1 MSFINWGHETPEQK
15 EMRRRFEEQEAIR
28 QMMARKMFEAQK
40 ISEQSA
46 SSISGAGP
54 GSFGVTVQGSIIT
67 GAVVKIGWE
76 QNTSYV
82 NSEGNTIVLD
92 ESQLG
97 TEYATTDSTGVAN
110 FTKFNPQWVLYDYS
124 TGNLIKRYAPI
135 YAVGGGADLGYTPAP
150 MSSNVSV
157 NHVNQITT
165 ILSSAPNLIAD
176 TSFKDYSEWESTLNI
191 FSELLEY
198 EFSEEDSDRIK
209 RDGYV
214 PTDAYQSLITPIR
227 KAEYL
232 LESAGVENDTIL
244 DSDIEFAGT
253 SRTALALS
261 LTLGQV
267 DLNEYFAL
275 RKAGEVEANTIK
287 QLVSQNLPTSSRLSI
302 LLVDYT
308 IGSTDFIAD
317 VVEKLYDDTS
327 DVAVFDTLFETYSAD
342 VYPGDGGGVKPP
354 ADNIVSII
362 EADPYTGYFKFKV
375 TGDSIIGS
383 TVKLSSTNDGWTPA
397 ITLVLSDSGNNTYD
411 FTVSPWSETPDD
423 TYGEQTFRIEADLTT
438 NRLQNSQDVIY
449 VVGPDDTSAF
459 QSVLDGSVLPGTT
472 VHPKPKTGQLR
483 VFDDQDRQLFVA
495 DANLPDKIFNI
506 NYWTASYDWFG
517 NGEES
522 VYIYY
527 NGANWVIDNDG
538 TPKEIIAVGPKD
550 IGKPT
555 GVFAN
560 ANSGQYS
567 EVSKYFLVT
576 EF

>member
-15 EMRRRFEEQEAIR
+15 EIRRRFEEQEAIR
-28 QMMARKMFEAQK
+28 QMMAKKMFEARK
-40 ISEQSA
+40 ISEQST

-67 GAVVKIGWE
+67 GAVVRIGWG
-76 QNTSYV
+76 QNASYV
-82 NSEGNTIVLD
+82 NNEGNTIVLD
-92 ESQLG
+92 DSDLG
-97 TEYATTDSTGVAN
+97 TEYATTDSTGVAT
-110 FTKFNPQWVLYDYS
+110 FAKFNPKWVLYDYS
-124 TGNLIKRYAPI
+124 TGNLVKRYAPI
-135 YAVGGGADLGYTPAP
+135 YSVGGTTDLGYDPAP
-150 MSSNVSV
+150 MSSNASI
-157 NHVNQITT
+157 NHVNPITT
-165 ILSSAPNLIAD
+165 ILTSAPSLIAD
-176 TSFKDYSEWESTLNI
+176 ASFKDYSDWDSTLNI
-191 FSELLEY
+191 LTELLEY
-198 EFSEEDSDRIK
+198 EFTDDDKEEIK
-209 RDGYV
+209 NKGFV
-214 PTDAYQSLITPIR
+214 PTPAYSPLITPLL
-227 KAEYL
+227 KAQDL
-232 LESAGVENDTIL
+232 LESAGLENDEIRDI
-244 DSDIEFAGT
+244 DSALGGT
-253 SRTALALS
+253 KRSSLVLS
-261 LTLGQV
+261 LTLASV
-267 DLNEYFAL
+267 NLNEHFEL
-275 RKAGEVEANTIK
+275 RKAGEVGANTIK
-287 QLVSQNLPTSSRLSI
+287 ELVSQNLPEARALNS

-308 IGSTDFIAD
+308 IDSTDFIAD
-317 VVEKLYDDTS
+317 VFDKLYDNTS
-327 DVAVFDTLFETYSAD
+327 DTGTFDDIFETYSAD

-383 TVKLSSTNDGWTPA
+383 TVKLSAKDGWTPT
-397 ITLVLSDSGNNTYD
+397 ITLVVSDSGNNTYE
-411 FTVSPWSETPDD
+411 FTASPWSETPDD

-449 VVGPDDTSAF
+449 IVGPDDTSVF
-459 QSVLDGSVLPGTT
+459 QSVIDGSVLPGTT

-495 DANLPDKIFNI
+495 SANPPDRIFNI

-517 NGEES
+517 EGEEN

-550 IGKPT
+550 IGAPT
-555 GVFAN
+555 GVFTN
-560 ANSGQYS
+560 DNPGQYS